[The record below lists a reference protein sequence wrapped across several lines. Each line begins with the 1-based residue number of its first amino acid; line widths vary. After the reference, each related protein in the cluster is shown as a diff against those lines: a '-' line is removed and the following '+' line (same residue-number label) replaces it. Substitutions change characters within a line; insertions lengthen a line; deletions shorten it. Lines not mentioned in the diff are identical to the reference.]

1 MEQANETH
9 GGDSRPIRNIAR
21 GGQTSGDASATQ
33 VITDL
38 SSSAWAFSALAC
50 ALETGLLE
58 ALSEARRLA
67 DLAQRSGIPACL
79 VEGLLDVLVSLG
91 LLLRTG
97 DGYSSTPDLLPLL
110 QAPTRDA
117 LLADIRSVYLQSRA
131 MIDAAK
137 RRTLLAG
144 WSHTDPELLAAQGA
158 SSGSLF
164 HTLASTLFPRLDGLI
179 ERLQSPTGTFL
190 DVGTGVG
197 AIAIQMC
204 RLFPRLHVVGLE
216 PQDAPLAE
224 ARRNVAAAKLGERI
238 ELRAQRIEDLADREA
253 FDLVWLP
260 QIFLPRE
267 VLERGLRRAWAAL
280 RPGGWILLIAFSTPG
295 MDLDAALLRLAN
307 VAYGG
312 DPLYPEQVAELLAD
326 ADFARTQVLPSPAG
340 SIPKL
345 IVGQRPPSLRFAQ
358 GRL

>member
-9 GGDSRPIRNIAR
+9 SGDSRPVKNIAR
-21 GGQTSGDASATQ
+21 GVQVSGDASARQ

-38 SSSAWAFSALAC
+38 SSSVWAFSALAC
-50 ALETGLLE
+50 TLETGLLE
-58 ALSEARRLA
+58 ALSETHRLTE
-67 DLAQRSGIPACL
+67 LSQRSGIPACL
-79 VEGLLDVLVSLG
+79 IEGLLDVLVSLG
-91 LLLRTG
+91 LLLRAG
-97 DGYSSTPDLLPLL
+97 DGYSSTPGLLPLL
-110 QAPTRDA
+110 QAPARDA

-137 RRTLLAG
+137 RRTLLVG
-144 WSHTDPELLAAQGA
+144 WSHSDPELLAAQGA

-164 HTLASTLFPRLDGLI
+164 HTLAQTLFPRLDGLI

-197 AIAIQMC
+197 AIAIEMC

-224 ARRNVAAAKLGERI
+224 ARRNVGAAKLGEHI
-238 ELRAQRIEDLADREA
+238 ELRAQRIEDLAGREA

-260 QIFLPRE
+260 QVFLPRE
-267 VLERGLRRAWAAL
+267 VLEGGLRRAWAAL

-295 MDLDAALLRLAN
+295 MDLDAALSRLAN

-312 DPLYPEQVAELLAD
+312 DPLYPGQVAELLAD
-326 ADFARTQVLPSPAG
+326 ADFARTQVFPSPAG

-345 IVGQRPPSLRFAQ
+345 IVGQRPPS
-358 GRL
+358 

>member
-9 GGDSRPIRNIAR
+9 SGDSRPVKNIAR
-21 GGQTSGDASATQ
+21 GVQVSGDASARQ

-38 SSSAWAFSALAC
+38 SSSVWAFSALAC

-58 ALSEARRLA
+58 ALSETHRLT
-67 DLAQRSGIPACL
+67 DLGQRSGIPACL

-91 LLLRTG
+91 FLLRTD

-110 QAPTRDA
+110 QTPARDA
-117 LLADIRSVYLQSRA
+117 LLADIRSVYLQSCA

-164 HTLASTLFPRLDGLI
+164 HTLAQTLFPRLDALI

-224 ARRNVAAAKLGERI
+224 ARRNVAAAKLRERI

-260 QIFLPRE
+260 QVFLPRE
-267 VLERGLRRAWAAL
+267 VLKRGLRRAWKAL

-312 DPLYPEQVAELLAD
+312 DPLSPEQVASLLVD
-326 ADFARTQVLPSPAG
+326 ADFARTQVFPSPAG
-340 SIPKL
+340 GIPKL
-345 IVGQRPPSLRFAQ
+345 IVGQRLPS
-358 GRL
+358 

>member
-1 MEQANETH
+1 
-9 GGDSRPIRNIAR
+9 
-21 GGQTSGDASATQ
+21 

-38 SSSAWAFSALAC
+38 SSSIWAFSALAC
-50 ALETGLLE
+50 ALEAGLLE
-58 ALSEARRLA
+58 ALSEARRLT
-67 DLAQRSGIPACL
+67 DLDQRSGIPACL

-91 LLLRTG
+91 LLLRAG
-97 DGYSSTPDLLPLL
+97 DIYSSTPDLLPLF
-110 QAPTRDA
+110 QAPARDA
-117 LLADIRSVYLQSRA
+117 LLADMRSVYLQTRA
-131 MIDAAK
+131 MIDSAK
-137 RRTLLAG
+137 RRTLTPG
-144 WSHTDPELLAAQGA
+144 WSHTDPELLAAQGT
-158 SSGSLF
+158 SSEALF
-164 HTLASTLFPRLDGLI
+164 HTLVQTLFPRLDGLI
-179 ERLQSPTGTFL
+179 ERMQRPTGTFI

-224 ARRNVAAAKLGERI
+224 ARRNVAAAKLEERI
-238 ELRAQRIEDLADREA
+238 ELRAQRIEDLVDREA

-260 QIFLPRE
+260 QVFLPRE
-267 VLERGLRRAWAAL
+267 VLKSGLRRAWSAL

-295 MDLDAALLRLAN
+295 MDLDAALMRLAN

-326 ADFARTQVLPSPAG
+326 VDFARTQVFPSPAG
-340 SIPKL
+340 RIPKL
-345 IVGQRPPSLRFAQ
+345 IVGQRPPSLRGVYPECNECAQ

>member
-1 MEQANETH
+1 MERANKAR
-9 GGDSRPIRNIAR
+9 GGDSRPIRTIAR
-21 GGQTSGDASATQ
+21 GGQSSGEASARK

-38 SSSAWAFSALAC
+38 SSSVWAFSALAC
-50 ALETGLLE
+50 ALEAGLLE
-58 ALSEARRLA
+58 ALSEARPLT
-67 DLAQRSGIPACL
+67 DLGQWSGIPDRL

-91 LLLRTG
+91 LLLHTG
-97 DGYSSTPDLLPLL
+97 DRYSSTPDLLPLL
-110 QAPTRDA
+110 QAPARDG

-137 RRTLLAG
+137 RRTLLIG
-144 WSHTDPELLAAQGA
+144 WFHTDPELLAAQGA
-158 SSGSLF
+158 ASGSLF
-164 HTLASTLFPRLDGLI
+164 HTLAQTLFPRLDGLI

-190 DVGTGVG
+190 DVGTGLS

-224 ARRNVAAAKLGERI
+224 ARRNVTAAKLEEYI
-238 ELRAQRIEDLADREA
+238 ELRAKRIEDLVDRVA

-267 VLERGLRRAWAAL
+267 VLKLGLRRAWEAL
-280 RPGGWILLIAFSTPG
+280 RPGGWILLIAFSIPG
-295 MDLDAALLRLAN
+295 MDLDAALMRLTN

-326 ADFARTQVLPSPAG
+326 ADFVRTQVFPSPAG

-345 IVGQRPPSLRFAQ
+345 IVGQRPTS
-358 GRL
+358 

>member
-1 MEQANETH
+1 MEQTNEAR
-9 GGDSRPIRNIAR
+9 GGDSRPVRNIAR
-21 GGQTSGDASATQ
+21 GGQANGDASARQ

-38 SSSAWAFSALAC
+38 SSSVWAFSALAC
-50 ALETGLLE
+50 ALEAGLLE
-58 ALSEARRLA
+58 ALSEARSLT
-67 DLAQRSGIPACL
+67 DLGQRSGIPACL
-79 VEGLLDVLVSLG
+79 VEGLLDVLVALG
-91 LLLRTG
+91 LLLRAG

-110 QAPTRDA
+110 QAPVRDA

-137 RRTLLAG
+137 RRRLLAG
-144 WSHTDPELLAAQGA
+144 WSHTDAELLAAQGA

-164 HTLASTLFPRLDGLI
+164 HTLAHTLFPRLDGLI
-179 ERLQSPTGTFL
+179 ERLQSPRGTFL

-204 RLFPRLHVVGLE
+204 CLFPTLQVVGLE

-224 ARRNVAAAKLGERI
+224 ARRNVTAAKLGERI

-260 QIFLPRE
+260 QVFLPRE
-267 VLERGLRRAWAAL
+267 VLESGLRRAWAAL

-307 VAYGG
+307 IAYGG

-326 ADFARTQVLPSPAG
+326 ADFARTQIVQSPAG
-340 SIPKL
+340 SNPKL
-345 IVGQRPPSLRFAQ
+345 IVGQRPPSFRFAQ
-358 GRL
+358 GRF

>member
-9 GGDSRPIRNIAR
+9 SGNSRPVRNIAR
-21 GGQTSGDASATQ
+21 HGQASGDASVRQ

-38 SSSAWAFSALAC
+38 SSSVWAFSALAC
-50 ALETGLLE
+50 ALEGGLLE
-58 ALSEARRLA
+58 ALSEARSLT
-67 DLAQRSGIPACL
+67 DLGQRSGIPTCL

-91 LLLRTG
+91 LLLRAG
-97 DGYSSTPDLLPLL
+97 DGYDSTPDLLPLF
-110 QAPTRDA
+110 QAPARDA
-117 LLADIRSVYLQSRA
+117 LRADIRSVYLQSRA

-164 HTLASTLFPRLDGLI
+164 HRLAQTLFPGLDGLI

-224 ARRNVAAAKLGERI
+224 ARRNVAA
-238 ELRAQRIEDLADREA
+238 
-253 FDLVWLP
+253 
-260 QIFLPRE
+260 
-267 VLERGLRRAWAAL
+267 
-280 RPGGWILLIAFSTPG
+280 
-295 MDLDAALLRLAN
+295 
-307 VAYGG
+307 
-312 DPLYPEQVAELLAD
+312 
-326 ADFARTQVLPSPAG
+326 
-340 SIPKL
+340 
-345 IVGQRPPSLRFAQ
+345 
-358 GRL
+358 